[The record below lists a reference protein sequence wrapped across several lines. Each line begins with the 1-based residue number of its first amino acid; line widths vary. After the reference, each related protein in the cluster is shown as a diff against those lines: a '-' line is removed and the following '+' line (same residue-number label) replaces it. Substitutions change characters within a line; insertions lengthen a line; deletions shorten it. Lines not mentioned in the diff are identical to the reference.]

1 MFSESSDDCE
11 LIYETN
17 QLFIFQVF
25 QPVFSDLQPPALELF
40 DLDEAFSSDRAQLSQ
55 LTNKCMAIAEESK
68 MLPDEK
74 ELEYFIKECGRI
86 LGVHQDGHQLTSKD
100 ILYEM
105 CVKIAKYK
113 KLDGE

>member
-1 MFSESSDDCE
+1 MNYSF
-11 LIYETN
+11 
-17 QLFIFQVF
+17 FQVF
-25 QPVFSDLQPPALELF
+25 QPIFSELQPPALELF
-40 DLDEAFSSDRAQLSQ
+40 DLDEAFSSDRAQLTQ

-68 MLPDEK
+68 IMPDEK

-86 LGVHQDGHQLTSKD
+86 LGVHQDGHQMTSKD

>member
-1 MFSESSDDCE
+1 M
-11 LIYETN
+11 
-17 QLFIFQVF
+17 FQVF
-25 QPVFSDLQPPALELF
+25 QPIFSDLQPPALELF
-40 DLDEAFSSDRAQLSQ
+40 DLDEAFSSDRAQITQ

-68 MLPDEK
+68 MQPDEK

-86 LGVHQDGHQLTSKD
+86 LGVQRDGSQQTSKD

-105 CVKIAKYK
+105 SVQIAKYK